1 MCGWGNPRTAANSF
15 TNLRMPGV
23 RWEHALEGRGMHL
36 AHRTPMSRRAFI
48 GGTAA
53 AAALVG
59 TAGVAAPAHAHEP
72 LTGPAKPAPSPIG
85 AIIPS
90 GVTEPAFL
98 EFIHWLLPGPIGSST
113 PFIGIPGFGLD
124 VEPSTMGDY
133 RGFTTFAVVSGQAEG
148 SDGNSY
154 DLEFDIRVMR
164 GEYQAADGS
173 RHHGTFAFL

>member
-1 MCGWGNPRTAANSF
+1 
-15 TNLRMPGV
+15 
-23 RWEHALEGRGMHL
+23 MHL
-36 AHRTPMSRRAFI
+36 AHRSPMSRRAFI

-72 LTGPAKPAPSPIG
+72 LTGPARPAPSPIG
-85 AIIPS
+85 ATIPS

-133 RGFTTFAVVSGQAEG
+133 RGFTTFAVVSGEAEG
-148 SDGNSY
+148 SDGNAY
-154 DLEFDIRVMR
+154 DLEFDVRVMQ
-164 GEYQAADGS
+164 GTYQAADGS
-173 RHHGTFAFL
+173 RHDGTFAFL